1 MKIKIEV
8 DEDMMDGVIVSS
20 ITQSI
25 DYTETEIKRLKKKKG
40 LKAYEKEDLKYHV
53 LNLDS
58 LKRVRY
64 YFGGQKYYY
73 E

>member
-25 DYTETEIKRLKKKKG
+25 DYTEAEVKRLKKKKS
-40 LKAYEKEDLKYHV
+40 LKAYEKEDLKFHA

-64 YFGGQKYYY
+64 YYGGQKYYY

>member
-8 DEDMMDGVIVSS
+8 DEDMMDGIIVAS
-20 ITQSI
+20 ITNSI
-25 DYTETEIKRLKKKKG
+25 DCIEAEISRLKKKKG
-40 LKAYEKEDLKYHV
+40 LKAHEKEDLKYHT
-53 LNLDS
+53 LYLDS

-64 YFGGQKYYY
+64 YYGGQKYYY

>member
-8 DEDMMDGVIVSS
+8 DEDMMDGIIVAS
-20 ITQSI
+20 ITNSI
-25 DYTETEIKRLKKKKG
+25 DCIEADIKRLKSKKG

>member
-1 MKIKIEV
+1 MKINIEV
-8 DEDMMDGVIVSS
+8 DADMMDGI
-20 ITQSI
+20 IACALTQSI
-25 DYTETEIKRLKKKKG
+25 DYTETEIKHLKKKKN
-40 LKAYEKEDLKYHV
+40 LKEHEKEDLKCHT

-64 YFGGQKYYY
+64 YFGGQKYFY

>member
-1 MKIKIEV
+1 MKINIEV
-8 DEDMMDGVIVSS
+8 DADMMDGI
-20 ITQSI
+20 IACALTQSI
-25 DYTETEIKRLKKKKG
+25 DYTETEIKYLKKKKN
-40 LKAYEKEDLKYHV
+40 LKEHEKEDLKYHT

-64 YFGGQKYYY
+64 YFGGQKYFY